1 VSINWILSSI
11 QGLRAILNFSM
22 NDKELIQKV
31 AAKDHGAFKALVD
44 RYQSLVINTCYNLL
58 GNRQDAEDVAQ
69 EVFFQVY
76 KSAQKFRQEAK
87 LSTWLYRIAVNRS
100 LNFIRDKKRSG
111 WLRNLSSLLEGQRQ
125 EVSDVPA
132 SNSDRPDI
140 ALEKKERNAVVQR
153 AIDSLPDKQRAA
165 FVLHKYEGLSYQE
178 IAEILEHSLSSV
190 ESLIH
195 RAKLN
200 LQKRLVRYLT

>member
-1 VSINWILSSI
+1 
-11 QGLRAILNFSM
+11 M
-22 NDKELIQKV
+22 NDEELVQKIIDR
-31 AAKDHGAFKALVD
+31 DHRAFKGLVD
-44 RYQSLVINTCYNLL
+44 QYQHLVINTCYHLI

-76 KSAQKFRQEAK
+76 KSAKKFRQEAK

-100 LNFIRDKKRSG
+100 LNLIRDKKRSG
-111 WLRNLSSLLEGQRQ
+111 WLRSLSSLLEGERQR
-125 EVSDVPA
+125 VADVPA
-132 SNSDRPDI
+132 SDSDRPDV
-140 ALEKKERNAVVQR
+140 ALEKKERNVMLQK
-153 AIDSLPDKQRAA
+153 AIDSLPEKQKAA

-178 IAEILEHSLSSV
+178 IAGILQHSLSSV

-200 LQKRLVRYLT
+200 LQKKLVHYLKEK

>member
-1 VSINWILSSI
+1 
-11 QGLRAILNFSM
+11 M
-22 NDKELIQKV
+22 TDEELVRKIIDG
-31 AAKDHGAFKALVD
+31 DHLAFERLVD
-44 RYQSLVINTCYNLL
+44 RYQHLVINTCYNLI

-76 KSAQKFRQEAK
+76 KSAGKFRQEAK

-100 LNFIRDKKRSG
+100 LNFIRDNKRFR
-111 WLRNLSSLLEGQRQ
+111 WLESLSSLLEGER
-125 EVSDVPA
+125 EREPDVAA

-140 ALEKKERNAVVQR
+140 ALERKERDAVVQK
-153 AIDSLPDKQRAA
+153 AIDSLPAKQRAA

-178 IAEILEHSLSSV
+178 IAEILRCSLSSV

-200 LQKRLVRYLT
+200 LQKRLVHYLK

>member
-1 VSINWILSSI
+1 
-11 QGLRAILNFSM
+11 M
-22 NDKELIQKV
+22 NDKELIQKI
-31 AAKDHGAFKALVD
+31 ATKDHSAFKTLVD
-44 RYQSLVINTCYNLL
+44 RYQALVINTCYNLL

-111 WLRNLSSLLEGQRQ
+111 WLRSLSSLLEGGGQRVA
-125 EVSDVPA
+125 EVPA
-132 SNSDRPDI
+132 SDSDRPDV
-140 ALEKKERNAVVQR
+140 ALEKKERNAIVQK
-153 AIDSLPDKQRAA
+153 AIDSLPEKQRAA
-165 FVLHKYEGLSYQE
+165 FVLHKYEGMSYQQ
-178 IAEILEHSLSSV
+178 IAEILHRSLSSV

-195 RAKLN
+195 RAKSN
-200 LQKRLVRYLT
+200 LQKKLLHYLKEK